1 MTQDKQIKALR
12 DLVQSA
18 ENSIRSARK
27 ILDSIMGDTPRDEFD
42 ISGTDLTS
50 YQSGDDKIVE

>member
-1 MTQDKQIKALR
+1 MSQDKQIKALR

-27 ILDSIMGDTPRDEFD
+27 ILDNLLGDIPRDEFD
-42 ISGTDLTS
+42 TTGTELSS
-50 YQSGDDKIVE
+50 YQS

>member
-1 MTQDKQIKALR
+1 MLQDKQIKALR
-12 DLVQSA
+12 DLIQSA

-27 ILDSIMGDTPRDEFD
+27 MLDIAMGDASREEFG
-42 ISGTDLTS
+42 INTNELTS

>member
-1 MTQDKQIKALR
+1 MSQDKQIKALR

-27 ILDSIMGDTPRDEFD
+27 ILDSLLGDTPREEFD
-42 ISGTDLTS
+42 TSGAELNS
-50 YQSGDDKIVE
+50 YQS

>member
-27 ILDSIMGDTPRDEFD
+27 ILDSIIGDTSRDEFD
-42 ISGTDLTS
+42 ISGTELTS
-50 YQSGDDKIVE
+50 YQSGDNKIVE

>member
-1 MTQDKQIKALR
+1 MSQDKQIKALR

-27 ILDSIMGDTPRDEFD
+27 ILDSLLGDTARNEFD
-42 ISGTDLTS
+42 TSGTDLTS

>member
-1 MTQDKQIKALR
+1 MSQDKQIKALR

-27 ILDSIMGDTPRDEFD
+27 ILDTLLGDTPRDEFD
-42 ISGTDLTS
+42 ISGAELSS
-50 YQSGDDKIVE
+50 YQSGDDKVVE